1 MNKVKIFSKSQFS
14 ILWWSGSL
22 SSFGDWATLFASVA
36 LASQLGSETGN
47 SGITAVVPVVAR
59 IIPAFLSSFAGLMAD
74 RMNKKNIMIFT
85 DLSRMLIVLFLFF
98 ATSLVQLFIVNFLT
112 EIFSLMRQPSRESIV
127 PEIVHKE
134 NLVKANSLFA
144 IGTYAT
150 LPIASILFALIA
162 DIRVPDFI
170 SNFGNGWSGSI
181 IFIFDAFTFFDAGS
195 HGIYGGRLKDINYR
209 IRLKNALLV
218 SKHLDIPLIRVKTNV
233 YRLLKGEFKSAH
245 SFLNLSCAIAIGLK
259 KAKYYY
265 ASAYSTEQSNL
276 KKGDTSNYDHLILPL
291 IKYDKFEAHPSVINL
306 KRIERI
312 KALSDDDLAQRYL
325 DVCLSSFKSGA
336 LNVINCSSCDKCLR
350 TALTLKSIGKLHLF
364 YGVFD
369 LKLIEEQDALEKDG
383 LEVLLSRTREKAM
396 RLALI
401 CALADDHNTNI
412 IRSDITKWAIDYVY
426 YYDQLLV
433 DNCEDKVAGSETE
446 SKIKQVLSFIRSQGD
461 IGISK
466 RDIDRR
472 EIFRSM
478 KSYEVKEIIERL
490 KNSGEI
496 QEKDVKTKT
505 TGRPTK
511 RIVAIDPEF
520 FDD

>member
-181 IFIFDAFTFFDAGS
+181 IFIFDAFTFFLSAYLLVFLKTKSVKPIQGSQGFVLREFKEGLNYFYSNQEIRNITVSISLSLFAAGS
-195 HGIYGGRLKDINYR
+195 LFILGHTFLTVDLGFTESSFGFMIASFGTGIIFSMVTFSYFISSFSRVSFVIGLCMLSTGISLYTAFISTEFINILLSIFISGVGTGGVYLLTISFLQATTDQQMRGRVFGNFYTIGR
-209 IRLKNALLV
+209 IALLLSFLTSGLAANYLDPLFV
-218 SKHLDIPLIRVKTNV
+218 SSGVETVLKISSLLILISGLITFISSYKKIFKEFGIENSNFNNIKLD
-233 YRLLKGEFKSAH
+233 FKS
-245 SFLNLSCAIAIGLK
+245 
-259 KAKYYY
+259 
-265 ASAYSTEQSNL
+265 
-276 KKGDTSNYDHLILPL
+276 
-291 IKYDKFEAHPSVINL
+291 
-306 KRIERI
+306 IE
-312 KALSDDDLAQRYL
+312 D
-325 DVCLSSFKSGA
+325 
-336 LNVINCSSCDKCLR
+336 
-350 TALTLKSIGKLHLF
+350 
-364 YGVFD
+364 
-369 LKLIEEQDALEKDG
+369 E
-383 LEVLLSRTREKAM
+383 
-396 RLALI
+396 
-401 CALADDHNTNI
+401 
-412 IRSDITKWAIDYVY
+412 
-426 YYDQLLV
+426 
-433 DNCEDKVAGSETE
+433 
-446 SKIKQVLSFIRSQGD
+446 
-461 IGISK
+461 
-466 RDIDRR
+466 
-472 EIFRSM
+472 
-478 KSYEVKEIIERL
+478 
-490 KNSGEI
+490 
-496 QEKDVKTKT
+496 
-505 TGRPTK
+505 
-511 RIVAIDPEF
+511 PE
-520 FDD
+520 

>member
-181 IFIFDAFTFFDAGS
+181 IFIFDAFTFFLSA
-195 HGIYGGRLKDINYR
+195 Y
-209 IRLKNALLV
+209 LLV
-218 SKHLDIPLIRVKTNV
+218 FLKTKSVKPIQGSQGFV
-233 YRLLKGEFKSAH
+233 LREFKEG
-245 SFLNLSCAIAIGLK
+245 LN
-259 KAKYYY
+259 YF
-265 ASAYSTEQSNL
+265 YSNQEIRNITVSI
-276 KKGDTSNYDHLILPL
+276 S
-291 IKYDKFEAHPSVINL
+291 
-306 KRIERI
+306 
-312 KALSDDDLAQRYL
+312 
-325 DVCLSSFKSGA
+325 
-336 LNVINCSSCDKCLR
+336 LR
-350 TALTLKSIGKLHLF
+350 
-364 YGVFD
+364 
-369 LKLIEEQDALEKDG
+369 
-383 LEVLLSRTREKAM
+383 
-396 RLALI
+396 
-401 CALADDHNTNI
+401 
-412 IRSDITKWAIDYVY
+412 
-426 YYDQLLV
+426 
-433 DNCEDKVAGSETE
+433 
-446 SKIKQVLSFIRSQGD
+446 
-461 IGISK
+461 
-466 RDIDRR
+466 
-472 EIFRSM
+472 
-478 KSYEVKEIIERL
+478 
-490 KNSGEI
+490 
-496 QEKDVKTKT
+496 
-505 TGRPTK
+505 
-511 RIVAIDPEF
+511 
-520 FDD
+520 

>member
-98 ATSLVQLFIVNFLT
+98 ATSLFQLFIVNFLT

-181 IFIFDAFTFFDAGS
+181 IFIFDAFTFFLSAYLLVFLKTKSVKPIQGSQGFVLREFKEGLNYFYSNQEIRNITVSISLSLFAAGS
-195 HGIYGGRLKDINYR
+195 LFILGHTFLTVDLGFTESSFGFMIASFGTGIIFSMVTFSYFISSFSRVSFVIGLCMLSTGISLYTAFISTEFINILLSIFISGVGTGGVYLLTISFLQATTDQQMRGRVFGNFYTIGR
-209 IRLKNALLV
+209 IALLLSFLTSGLAANYLDPLFV
-218 SKHLDIPLIRVKTNV
+218 SSGVETVLKISSLLILISGLITFISSYKKIFKEFGIEKSNFNNIKLD
-233 YRLLKGEFKSAH
+233 FKS
-245 SFLNLSCAIAIGLK
+245 
-259 KAKYYY
+259 
-265 ASAYSTEQSNL
+265 
-276 KKGDTSNYDHLILPL
+276 
-291 IKYDKFEAHPSVINL
+291 
-306 KRIERI
+306 IE
-312 KALSDDDLAQRYL
+312 D
-325 DVCLSSFKSGA
+325 
-336 LNVINCSSCDKCLR
+336 
-350 TALTLKSIGKLHLF
+350 
-364 YGVFD
+364 
-369 LKLIEEQDALEKDG
+369 E
-383 LEVLLSRTREKAM
+383 
-396 RLALI
+396 
-401 CALADDHNTNI
+401 
-412 IRSDITKWAIDYVY
+412 
-426 YYDQLLV
+426 
-433 DNCEDKVAGSETE
+433 
-446 SKIKQVLSFIRSQGD
+446 
-461 IGISK
+461 
-466 RDIDRR
+466 
-472 EIFRSM
+472 
-478 KSYEVKEIIERL
+478 
-490 KNSGEI
+490 
-496 QEKDVKTKT
+496 
-505 TGRPTK
+505 
-511 RIVAIDPEF
+511 PE
-520 FDD
+520 

>member
-181 IFIFDAFTFFDAGS
+181 IFIFDAFTFFLSAYLLVFLKTKSVKPIQGSQGFVLREFKEGLNYFYSNQEIRNITVSISLSLFAAGS
-195 HGIYGGRLKDINYR
+195 LFILGHTFLTVDLGFTESSFGFMIASFGTGIIFSMVTFSYFISSFSRVSFVIGLCMLSTGISLYTAFISTEFINILLSIFISGVGTGGVYLLTIIFLQATTDQQMRGRVFGNFYTIGR
-209 IRLKNALLV
+209 IALLLSFLTSGLAANYLDPLFV
-218 SKHLDIPLIRVKTNV
+218 SSGVETVLKISSLLILISGLITFISSYKKIFKEFGIENSNFNNIKLD
-233 YRLLKGEFKSAH
+233 FKS
-245 SFLNLSCAIAIGLK
+245 
-259 KAKYYY
+259 
-265 ASAYSTEQSNL
+265 
-276 KKGDTSNYDHLILPL
+276 
-291 IKYDKFEAHPSVINL
+291 
-306 KRIERI
+306 IE
-312 KALSDDDLAQRYL
+312 D
-325 DVCLSSFKSGA
+325 
-336 LNVINCSSCDKCLR
+336 
-350 TALTLKSIGKLHLF
+350 
-364 YGVFD
+364 
-369 LKLIEEQDALEKDG
+369 E
-383 LEVLLSRTREKAM
+383 
-396 RLALI
+396 
-401 CALADDHNTNI
+401 
-412 IRSDITKWAIDYVY
+412 
-426 YYDQLLV
+426 
-433 DNCEDKVAGSETE
+433 
-446 SKIKQVLSFIRSQGD
+446 
-461 IGISK
+461 
-466 RDIDRR
+466 
-472 EIFRSM
+472 
-478 KSYEVKEIIERL
+478 
-490 KNSGEI
+490 
-496 QEKDVKTKT
+496 
-505 TGRPTK
+505 
-511 RIVAIDPEF
+511 PE
-520 FDD
+520 

>member
-181 IFIFDAFTFFDAGS
+181 IFIFDAFTFFLSAYLLVFLKTKSVKPIQGSQGFVLREFKEGLNYFYSNQEIRNITVSISLSLFAAGS
-195 HGIYGGRLKDINYR
+195 LFILGHTFLTVDLGFTESSFGFMIASFGTGIIFSMVTFSYFISSFSRVSFVIGLCMLSTGISLYTAFISTEFINILLSIFISGVGTGGVYLLTISFLQATTDQQMRGRVFGNFYTIGR
-209 IRLKNALLV
+209 IALLLSFLTSGLVANYLDPLFV
-218 SKHLDIPLIRVKTNV
+218 SSGVETVLKISSLLILISGLITFISSYKKIFKEFGIENSNFNNIKLD
-233 YRLLKGEFKSAH
+233 FKS
-245 SFLNLSCAIAIGLK
+245 
-259 KAKYYY
+259 
-265 ASAYSTEQSNL
+265 
-276 KKGDTSNYDHLILPL
+276 
-291 IKYDKFEAHPSVINL
+291 
-306 KRIERI
+306 IE
-312 KALSDDDLAQRYL
+312 D
-325 DVCLSSFKSGA
+325 
-336 LNVINCSSCDKCLR
+336 
-350 TALTLKSIGKLHLF
+350 
-364 YGVFD
+364 
-369 LKLIEEQDALEKDG
+369 E
-383 LEVLLSRTREKAM
+383 
-396 RLALI
+396 
-401 CALADDHNTNI
+401 
-412 IRSDITKWAIDYVY
+412 
-426 YYDQLLV
+426 
-433 DNCEDKVAGSETE
+433 
-446 SKIKQVLSFIRSQGD
+446 
-461 IGISK
+461 
-466 RDIDRR
+466 
-472 EIFRSM
+472 
-478 KSYEVKEIIERL
+478 
-490 KNSGEI
+490 
-496 QEKDVKTKT
+496 
-505 TGRPTK
+505 
-511 RIVAIDPEF
+511 PE
-520 FDD
+520 

>member
-181 IFIFDAFTFFDAGS
+181 IFIFDAFTFFLSAYLLVFLKTKSVKPIQGSQGFVLREFKEGLNYFYSNQEIRNITVSISLSLFAAGS
-195 HGIYGGRLKDINYR
+195 LFILGHTFLTVDLGFTESSFGFMIASFGTGIIFSMVTFSYFISSFSRVSFVIGLCMLSTGISLYTAFISTEFINILLSIFISGVGTGGVYLLTISFLQATTDQQMRGRVFGNFYTIGR
-209 IRLKNALLV
+209 IALLLSFLTSGLAANYLDPLFV
-218 SKHLDIPLIRVKTNV
+218 SSGVETVLKISSLLILISGFITFISSYKKIFKEFGIENSNFNNIKLD
-233 YRLLKGEFKSAH
+233 FKS
-245 SFLNLSCAIAIGLK
+245 
-259 KAKYYY
+259 
-265 ASAYSTEQSNL
+265 
-276 KKGDTSNYDHLILPL
+276 
-291 IKYDKFEAHPSVINL
+291 
-306 KRIERI
+306 IE
-312 KALSDDDLAQRYL
+312 D
-325 DVCLSSFKSGA
+325 
-336 LNVINCSSCDKCLR
+336 
-350 TALTLKSIGKLHLF
+350 
-364 YGVFD
+364 
-369 LKLIEEQDALEKDG
+369 E
-383 LEVLLSRTREKAM
+383 
-396 RLALI
+396 
-401 CALADDHNTNI
+401 
-412 IRSDITKWAIDYVY
+412 
-426 YYDQLLV
+426 
-433 DNCEDKVAGSETE
+433 
-446 SKIKQVLSFIRSQGD
+446 
-461 IGISK
+461 
-466 RDIDRR
+466 
-472 EIFRSM
+472 
-478 KSYEVKEIIERL
+478 
-490 KNSGEI
+490 
-496 QEKDVKTKT
+496 
-505 TGRPTK
+505 
-511 RIVAIDPEF
+511 PE
-520 FDD
+520 

>member
-181 IFIFDAFTFFDAGS
+181 IFIFDAFTFFLSAYLLVFLKTKSVKPIQGSQGFVLREFKEGLNYFYSNQEIRNITVSISLSLFAAGS
-195 HGIYGGRLKDINYR
+195 LFILGHTFLTVDLGFTESSFGFMIASFGTGIIFSMVTFSYFISSFSRVSFVIALCMLSTGISLYTAFISTEFINILLSIFISGVGTGGVYLLTISFLQATTDQQMRGRVFGNFYTIGR
-209 IRLKNALLV
+209 IALLLSFLTSGLAANYLDPLFV
-218 SKHLDIPLIRVKTNV
+218 SSGVETVLKISSLLILISGLITFISSYKKIFKEFGIENSNFNNIKLD
-233 YRLLKGEFKSAH
+233 FKS
-245 SFLNLSCAIAIGLK
+245 
-259 KAKYYY
+259 
-265 ASAYSTEQSNL
+265 
-276 KKGDTSNYDHLILPL
+276 
-291 IKYDKFEAHPSVINL
+291 
-306 KRIERI
+306 IE
-312 KALSDDDLAQRYL
+312 D
-325 DVCLSSFKSGA
+325 
-336 LNVINCSSCDKCLR
+336 
-350 TALTLKSIGKLHLF
+350 
-364 YGVFD
+364 
-369 LKLIEEQDALEKDG
+369 E
-383 LEVLLSRTREKAM
+383 
-396 RLALI
+396 
-401 CALADDHNTNI
+401 
-412 IRSDITKWAIDYVY
+412 
-426 YYDQLLV
+426 
-433 DNCEDKVAGSETE
+433 
-446 SKIKQVLSFIRSQGD
+446 
-461 IGISK
+461 
-466 RDIDRR
+466 
-472 EIFRSM
+472 
-478 KSYEVKEIIERL
+478 
-490 KNSGEI
+490 
-496 QEKDVKTKT
+496 
-505 TGRPTK
+505 
-511 RIVAIDPEF
+511 PE
-520 FDD
+520 

>member
-162 DIRVPDFI
+162 DIIVPDFI

-181 IFIFDAFTFFDAGS
+181 IFIFDAFTFFLSAYLLVFLKTKSVKPIQGSQGFVLREFKEGLNYFYSNQEIRNITVSISLSLFAAGS
-195 HGIYGGRLKDINYR
+195 LFILGHTFLTVDLGFTESSFGFMIASFGTGIIFSMVTFSYFISSFSRVSFVIGLCMLSTGISLYTAFISTEFINILLSIFISGVGTGGVYLLTISFLQATTDQQMRGRVFGNFYTIGR
-209 IRLKNALLV
+209 IALLLSFLTSGLAANYLDPLFV
-218 SKHLDIPLIRVKTNV
+218 SSGVETVLKISSLLILISGLITFISSYKKIFKEFGIENSNFNNIKLD
-233 YRLLKGEFKSAH
+233 FKS
-245 SFLNLSCAIAIGLK
+245 
-259 KAKYYY
+259 
-265 ASAYSTEQSNL
+265 
-276 KKGDTSNYDHLILPL
+276 
-291 IKYDKFEAHPSVINL
+291 
-306 KRIERI
+306 IE
-312 KALSDDDLAQRYL
+312 D
-325 DVCLSSFKSGA
+325 
-336 LNVINCSSCDKCLR
+336 
-350 TALTLKSIGKLHLF
+350 
-364 YGVFD
+364 
-369 LKLIEEQDALEKDG
+369 E
-383 LEVLLSRTREKAM
+383 
-396 RLALI
+396 
-401 CALADDHNTNI
+401 
-412 IRSDITKWAIDYVY
+412 
-426 YYDQLLV
+426 
-433 DNCEDKVAGSETE
+433 
-446 SKIKQVLSFIRSQGD
+446 
-461 IGISK
+461 
-466 RDIDRR
+466 
-472 EIFRSM
+472 
-478 KSYEVKEIIERL
+478 
-490 KNSGEI
+490 
-496 QEKDVKTKT
+496 
-505 TGRPTK
+505 
-511 RIVAIDPEF
+511 PE
-520 FDD
+520 

>member
-181 IFIFDAFTFFDAGS
+181 IFIFDAFTFFLSAYLLVFLKTKSVKPIQGSQGFVLREFKEGLNYFYSNQEIRNITVSISLSLFAAGS
-195 HGIYGGRLKDINYR
+195 LFILGHTFLTVDLGFTESSFGFMIASFGTGIIFSMVTFSYFISSFSRVSFVIGLCMLSTGISLYTAFISTEFINILLSIFVSGVGTGGVYLLTISFLQATTDQQMRGRVFGNFYTIGR
-209 IRLKNALLV
+209 IALLLSFLTSGLAANYLDPLFV
-218 SKHLDIPLIRVKTNV
+218 SSGVETVLKISSLLILISGLITFISSYKKIFKEFGIENSNFNNIKLD
-233 YRLLKGEFKSAH
+233 FKS
-245 SFLNLSCAIAIGLK
+245 
-259 KAKYYY
+259 
-265 ASAYSTEQSNL
+265 
-276 KKGDTSNYDHLILPL
+276 
-291 IKYDKFEAHPSVINL
+291 
-306 KRIERI
+306 IE
-312 KALSDDDLAQRYL
+312 D
-325 DVCLSSFKSGA
+325 
-336 LNVINCSSCDKCLR
+336 
-350 TALTLKSIGKLHLF
+350 
-364 YGVFD
+364 
-369 LKLIEEQDALEKDG
+369 E
-383 LEVLLSRTREKAM
+383 
-396 RLALI
+396 
-401 CALADDHNTNI
+401 
-412 IRSDITKWAIDYVY
+412 
-426 YYDQLLV
+426 
-433 DNCEDKVAGSETE
+433 
-446 SKIKQVLSFIRSQGD
+446 
-461 IGISK
+461 
-466 RDIDRR
+466 
-472 EIFRSM
+472 
-478 KSYEVKEIIERL
+478 
-490 KNSGEI
+490 
-496 QEKDVKTKT
+496 
-505 TGRPTK
+505 
-511 RIVAIDPEF
+511 PE
-520 FDD
+520 

>member
-181 IFIFDAFTFFDAGS
+181 IFIFDAFTFFLSAYLLVFLKTKSVKPTQGSQAFVLSEFKEGLNYFYSNQEIRNITISISLSLFAAGS
-195 HGIYGGRLKDINYR
+195 LFILGHTFLTVDLGFTESSFGFMIASFGTGIIFSMVTFSYFISSFSRVSFVIGLCMLSTGISLYTAFISTEFINILLSIFISGVGTGGVYLLTISFLQATTDQQMRGRVFGNFYTIGR
-209 IRLKNALLV
+209 IALLLSFLTSGLAANYLDPLFV
-218 SKHLDIPLIRVKTNV
+218 SSGVETVLKISSLLILISGLITFISSYKKIFKEFGIENSNFNNIKLD
-233 YRLLKGEFKSAH
+233 FKS
-245 SFLNLSCAIAIGLK
+245 
-259 KAKYYY
+259 
-265 ASAYSTEQSNL
+265 
-276 KKGDTSNYDHLILPL
+276 
-291 IKYDKFEAHPSVINL
+291 
-306 KRIERI
+306 IE
-312 KALSDDDLAQRYL
+312 D
-325 DVCLSSFKSGA
+325 
-336 LNVINCSSCDKCLR
+336 
-350 TALTLKSIGKLHLF
+350 
-364 YGVFD
+364 
-369 LKLIEEQDALEKDG
+369 E
-383 LEVLLSRTREKAM
+383 
-396 RLALI
+396 
-401 CALADDHNTNI
+401 
-412 IRSDITKWAIDYVY
+412 
-426 YYDQLLV
+426 
-433 DNCEDKVAGSETE
+433 
-446 SKIKQVLSFIRSQGD
+446 
-461 IGISK
+461 
-466 RDIDRR
+466 
-472 EIFRSM
+472 
-478 KSYEVKEIIERL
+478 
-490 KNSGEI
+490 
-496 QEKDVKTKT
+496 
-505 TGRPTK
+505 
-511 RIVAIDPEF
+511 PE
-520 FDD
+520 

>member
-181 IFIFDAFTFFDAGS
+181 IFIFDAFTFFLSAYLLVFLKTKSVKPIQGSQGFVLREFKEGLNYFYSNQEIRNITVSISLSLFAAGS
-195 HGIYGGRLKDINYR
+195 LFILGHTFLTVDLGFTESSFGFMIASFGTGIIFSMVTFSYFISSFSSVSFVIGLCMLSTGISLYTAFISTEFINILLSIFISGVGTGGVYLLTISFLQATTDQQMRGRVFGNFYTIGR
-209 IRLKNALLV
+209 IALLLSFLTSGLAANYLDPLFV
-218 SKHLDIPLIRVKTNV
+218 SSGVETVLKISSLLILISGLITFISSYKKIFKEFGIENSNFNNIKLD
-233 YRLLKGEFKSAH
+233 FKS
-245 SFLNLSCAIAIGLK
+245 
-259 KAKYYY
+259 
-265 ASAYSTEQSNL
+265 
-276 KKGDTSNYDHLILPL
+276 
-291 IKYDKFEAHPSVINL
+291 
-306 KRIERI
+306 IE
-312 KALSDDDLAQRYL
+312 D
-325 DVCLSSFKSGA
+325 
-336 LNVINCSSCDKCLR
+336 
-350 TALTLKSIGKLHLF
+350 
-364 YGVFD
+364 
-369 LKLIEEQDALEKDG
+369 E
-383 LEVLLSRTREKAM
+383 
-396 RLALI
+396 
-401 CALADDHNTNI
+401 
-412 IRSDITKWAIDYVY
+412 
-426 YYDQLLV
+426 
-433 DNCEDKVAGSETE
+433 
-446 SKIKQVLSFIRSQGD
+446 
-461 IGISK
+461 
-466 RDIDRR
+466 
-472 EIFRSM
+472 
-478 KSYEVKEIIERL
+478 
-490 KNSGEI
+490 
-496 QEKDVKTKT
+496 
-505 TGRPTK
+505 
-511 RIVAIDPEF
+511 PE
-520 FDD
+520 